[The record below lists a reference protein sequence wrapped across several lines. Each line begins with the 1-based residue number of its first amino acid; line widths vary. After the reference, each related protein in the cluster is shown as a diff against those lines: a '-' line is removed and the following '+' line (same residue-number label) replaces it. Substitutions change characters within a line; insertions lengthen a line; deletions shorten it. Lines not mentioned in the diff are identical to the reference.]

1 MPHFTKQQIRR
12 QNIVTLLV
20 IVILIVS
27 GLIAHGWFNHEL
39 LPVDADDQTRRV
51 VVIPKGTTD
60 KRAGTLLKKQKLV
73 RNAYVFDYYLQTPRR
88 RALRQGAFI

>member
-20 IVILIVS
+20 IAILIVS

-39 LPVDADDQTRRV
+39 LPVDADDQTRRM

-60 KRAGTLLKKQKLV
+60 KQAGTLLKKTETGSQCLCI
-73 RNAYVFDYYLQTPRR
+73 RLLSADAQD
-88 RALRQGAFI
+88 AGH

>member
-39 LPVDADDQTRRV
+39 LLMTRPDAW
-51 VVIPKGTTD
+51 
-60 KRAGTLLKKQKLV
+60 L
-73 RNAYVFDYYLQTPRR
+73 
-88 RALRQGAFI
+88 

>member
-60 KRAGTLLKKQKLV
+60 KQAGTLFAMPMYSTIIC
-73 RNAYVFDYYLQTPRR
+73 RRTRR